1 MHLNH
6 FAVNVST
13 DSATRYHQFSA
24 DFESALKQWNDH
36 KLAISLKRWHIFRNT
51 MTASGCSARR
61 AADILLLSKVDDLQA
76 IDARLAHIQRSRF
89 FNGEKM
95 EQVANKLNLDDS
107 RVYKLQAD
115 GIKIMVDE
123 LWEDEK
129 FAIQKHR
136 QRWEARLDAPT
147 YTELI
152 GTEGVIQELYQ
163 LLQSSSPPW
172 IVALE
177 GIGGI
182 GKTSTASALIRHLI
196 DYSSYADFAWVS
208 AKRSFFNQGGALT
221 QSTQPVLSAEGFV
234 DVLLGQLE
242 PHGQSLLSLSNN
254 QKQDLL
260 RTRLKERAHFIVI
273 DNLETLQDV
282 EALLP
287 ILHRWSNPTRFLL
300 TSRVRFETDAS
311 IYHYVLHA
319 LDRSNALR
327 LIRHEAQLRNNAQ
340 IVNASNEELAPI
352 YDVVGGNPLA
362 LRLVVGL
369 SHAHGVD
376 PVLDDLQNARGTR
389 VEALYMY
396 IFKWAWEILN
406 EAARHTWL
414 AMPLIETHSASIE
427 ELTATMAD
435 LEFQPD
441 QYQVRFAL
449 DQLVQLNL
457 VDSLGELHSRRYS
470 IHQLTRTFLQEQV
483 AQWI

>member
-1 MHLNH
+1 M
-6 FAVNVST
+6 
-13 DSATRYHQFSA
+13 
-24 DFESALKQWNDH
+24 
-36 KLAISLKRWHIFRNT
+36 
-51 MTASGCSARR
+51 
-61 AADILLLSKVDDLQA
+61 
-76 IDARLAHIQRSRF
+76 
-89 FNGEKM
+89 
-95 EQVANKLNLDDS
+95 
-107 RVYKLQAD
+107 
-115 GIKIMVDE
+115 
-123 LWEDEK
+123 
-129 FAIQKHR
+129 
-136 QRWEARLDAPT
+136 
-147 YTELI
+147 
-152 GTEGVIQELYQ
+152 
-163 LLQSSSPPW
+163 
-172 IVALE
+172 
-177 GIGGI
+177 
-182 GKTSTASALIRHLI
+182 
-196 DYSSYADFAWVS
+196 
-208 AKRSFFNQGGALT
+208 
-221 QSTQPVLSAEGFV
+221 LSAEGFV
-234 DVLLGQLE
+234 DALLGQLE

-260 RTRLKERAHFIVI
+260 RARLKERAHFIVI

-327 LIRHEAQLRNNAQ
+327 LIRHEAQLRNNTQ

-376 PVLDDLQNARGTR
+376 PVLDDLQHACGTR

-406 EAARHTWL
+406 DAARHTWL

-427 ELTATMAD
+427 ELAATMAD